1 MLLFSGPQ
9 LVLVDIDDPG
19 RIIFQFPVMEDI
31 QALQDNDARMKEVS
45 SGFLSLDGHFM
56 VNDCIMLTFSMR
68 HCVVSLWYTRDVTCL
83 LSCKFW

>member
-1 MLLFSGPQ
+1 MFFGPQ

-45 SGFLSLDGHFM
+45 TGFLSLNGHFIANYK
-56 VNDCIMLTFSMR
+56 VKPRYLELHVDGTG
-68 HCVVSLWYTRDVTCL
+68 
-83 LSCKFW
+83 

>member
-19 RIIFQFPVMEDI
+19 RIIFHFPVMEDM

-45 SGFLSLDGHFM
+45 AGFLSLDGHFM
-56 VNDCIMLTFSMR
+56 VNHCIMQTCSMR
-68 HCVVSLWYTRDVTCL
+68 HCVVSFGSLKTL
-83 LSCKFW
+83 E

>member
-19 RIIFQFPVMEDI
+19 RIIFQFPVMEDM

-45 SGFLSLDGHFM
+45 AGFLSLDGHFM
-56 VNDCIMLTFSMR
+56 VDHCIMQTCSMR
-68 HCVVSLWYTRDVTCL
+68 RCVVPCGSLKTL
-83 LSCKFW
+83 A